1 MSGNVSGVGLKARG
15 ANMGNNRRRLPLE
28 TETSWFI
35 LANVLDV
42 IVTWR
47 LLVQGQFMESNPIAR
62 YFLNHWGVAGMN
74 YFKFAVVAL
83 VAVIAQVVY
92 TQRPNLARWLLNG
105 ATCVVSAVVLYS
117 VLLFFRVR

>member
-1 MSGNVSGVGLKARG
+1 
-15 ANMGNNRRRLPLE
+15 MGTRRERRRLPLE

-35 LANVLDV
+35 LANVMDV

-74 YFKFAVVAL
+74 YFKFSVVAV

-92 TQRPNLARWLLNG
+92 TQRPTVARWLLIG
-105 ATCVVSAVVLYS
+105 ATCVVSSVVLYS
-117 VLLFFRVR
+117 VSLFFRMR

>member
-1 MSGNVSGVGLKARG
+1 MASRNS
-15 ANMGNNRRRLPLE
+15 RRRLPLE

-35 LANVLDV
+35 LANVMDV

-47 LLVQGQFMESNPIAR
+47 LLSAGPFMEANPVAR

-74 YFKFAVVAL
+74 YFKFTVVAV

-92 TQRPNLARWLLNG
+92 TRRPVVARWLLIG
-105 ATCVVSAVVLYS
+105 ATCVVSAVVLYGVS
-117 VLLFFRVR
+117 LFLRTR